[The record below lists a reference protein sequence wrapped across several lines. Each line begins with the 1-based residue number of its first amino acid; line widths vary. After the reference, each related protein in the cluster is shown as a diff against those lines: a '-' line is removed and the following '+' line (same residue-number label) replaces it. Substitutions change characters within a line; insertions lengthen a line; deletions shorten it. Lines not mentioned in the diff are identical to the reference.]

1 MSKKGGFQELMFG
14 SIMPKVYGIGA
25 AVVIIGAMFKI
36 LHIQG
41 ATIMLGV
48 GLTTEA
54 IIFFLSAFEPRKHEP
69 EWAKVYP
76 ELGEDY
82 EGAVRAKAGKEKA
95 ESISKKLDTM
105 LESAKI
111 GPELINS
118 LGKGMRHL
126 SETTHKLGSM
136 GDAVVA
142 TNEYSS
148 SVKSAASNINKMNRS
163 YADSVGSMVEM
174 TSVSRSATAEL
185 ASISKSAAAELASV
199 SKSASAEMAGVSDDT
214 KEYHSQIQGVTKN
227 LGALNAV
234 YEMELQ
240 DANQHI
246 KVLNKFYTN
255 LASSLDSMAKT
266 TKDAESFKGEINQLT
281 SNLSKLN
288 NIYGGMINAMKGSQ
302 A

>member
-1 MSKKGGFQELMFG
+1 MSRKGGFQELFFG

-25 AVVIIGAMFKI
+25 AIVIVGAMFKL
-36 LHIQG
+36 LHFEG
-41 ATIMLGV
+41 AGIMLGV
-48 GLTTEA
+48 GLSVEA
-54 IIFFLSAFEPRKHEP
+54 VIFFLSAFEPKKYDP
-69 EWAKVYP
+69 EWSKVYP
-76 ELGEDY
+76 ELSEDY
-82 EGAVRAKAGKEKA
+82 AGAVKARAVKEKA
-95 ESISKKLDTM
+95 KESVSKKLDTM

-111 GPELINS
+111 GPELVDS

-126 SETTHKLGSM
+126 SDTTHKLGRM
-136 GDAVVA
+136 GDAAVA
-142 TNEYSS
+142 TSEYSN
-148 SVKSAASNINKMNRS
+148 SVKSAASNINKMNQS
-163 YADSVGSMVEM
+163 YAESVGSMVEM
-174 TSVSRSATAEL
+174 
-185 ASISKSAAAELASV
+185 ASV
-199 SKSASAEMAGVSDDT
+199 SKNATAQMAGVSNIA
-214 KEYHSQIQGVTKN
+214 KEYHGQVQGVTKN

-281 SNLSKLN
+281 TNLSKLN

>member
-1 MSKKGGFQELMFG
+1 MSKKGGFSELFFS

-25 AVVIIGAMFKI
+25 AVVIVGAMFKL
-36 LHIQG
+36 LHIEG
-41 ATIMLGV
+41 AGIMLGV
-48 GLTTEA
+48 GLSTEA
-54 IIFFLSAFEPRKHEP
+54 LIFFFSAFEPAKHEP

-76 ELGEDY
+76 ELSEDY
-82 EGAVRAKAGKEKA
+82 AGAVKARSKEKA
-95 ESISKKLDTM
+95 QESVSKKLDTM

-111 GPELINS
+111 GPELVDS

-136 GDAVVA
+136 GDAALV
-142 TNEYSS
+142 TNEYSN
-148 SVKSAASNINKMNRS
+148 SVKSAASNINKMNKS

-174 TSVSRSATAEL
+174 
-185 ASISKSAAAELASV
+185 ASV
-199 SKSASAEMAGVSDDT
+199 SKSATAEMAGISNDT
-214 KEYHSQIQGVTKN
+214 KEYHSQVQGVTKN

-281 SNLSKLN
+281 TNLSKLN

>member
-82 EGAVRAKAGKEKA
+82 EGAVRAKEGKEKA

-142 TNEYSS
+142 TNEYSN
-148 SVKSAASNINKMNRS
+148 SVKSAASNINKMNKS

-185 ASISKSAAAELASV
+185 ASISKSAT
-199 SKSASAEMAGVSDDT
+199 AEMAGVSNDA
-214 KEYHSQIQGVTKN
+214 KEYHSQVQGVTKN